1 MKDGSFVQLQTSEQT
16 FFNVLILRKSM
27 FYSIDYRSRGYSR
40 RHTHDRE
47 LMGSNPNVRYY
58 KGFCICCY
66 CCCEANKKYH
76 KGWVSIID
84 SDSEQKEKSRDGFE
98 PRLQSQESSFLLPNW
113 LIPIIIAEASFSYLA
128 SSHILLLTYVTQRN
142 ENGSDW

>member
-16 FFNVLILRKSM
+16 FFNVLILRKSS
-27 FYSIDYRSRGYSR
+27 FIASTAGLVVIRGD
-40 RHTHDRE
+40 T
-47 LMGSNPNVRYY
+47 LMIVSSWVRIPMSDTT
-58 KGFCICCY
+58 KVFCICCY
-66 CCCEANKKYH
+66 CCCEANQKYH

-142 ENGSDW
+142 ENGSNW

>member
-98 PRLQSQESSFLLPNW
+98 PRLQSQGMDSNHDCKVKNRHSCHLTDLFLLSLLKLP
-113 LIPIIIAEASFSYLA
+113 LA
-128 SSHILLLTYVTQRN
+128 I
-142 ENGSDW
+142 